1 MAESDDDT
9 GYIGPRGPQKTRIR
23 PLGPKKRYVEIAVI
37 PKMIK
42 SRIGRIDALGPK
54 KRYVEIAATPEM
66 IESCIGRIDA
76 LGLKKRRARGLLKR

>member
-9 GYIGPRGPQKTRIR
+9 GYIGPRGPQKSASARWVQ
-23 PLGPKKRYVEIAVI
+23 KRYVEIAVI

-66 IESCIGRIDA
+66 IESCIGRST
-76 LGLKKRRARGLLKR
+76 RWV